1 LSYELKPSSGDLQIK
16 INIKSED
23 VAKIQIKAENKNL
36 TVEEY
41 VQNCVIESIIEKNNY
56 MAKN

>member
-1 LSYELKPSSGDLQIK
+1 MSYEHKPSPGDLQLK

-23 VAKIQIKAENKNL
+23 LAKLQIKAENKNL